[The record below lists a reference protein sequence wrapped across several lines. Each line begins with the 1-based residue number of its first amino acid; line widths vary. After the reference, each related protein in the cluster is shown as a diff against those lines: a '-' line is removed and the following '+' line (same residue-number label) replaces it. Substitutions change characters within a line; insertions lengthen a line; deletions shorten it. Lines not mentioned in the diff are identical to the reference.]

1 LEFLGSFWHC
11 LYNIWLQGCKPCLQI
26 LDQPGK
32 KHSGL
37 ICLSVSEEEKK
48 TFYNPATFGQLN
60 LLSGQVIAV
69 QLFSSVPSVQS
80 L

>member
-1 LEFLGSFWHC
+1 VKKK
-11 LYNIWLQGCKPCLQI
+11 KP
-26 LDQPGK
+26 
-32 KHSGL
+32 
-37 ICLSVSEEEKK
+37 
-48 TFYNPATFGQLN
+48 FYNPATFGQLN